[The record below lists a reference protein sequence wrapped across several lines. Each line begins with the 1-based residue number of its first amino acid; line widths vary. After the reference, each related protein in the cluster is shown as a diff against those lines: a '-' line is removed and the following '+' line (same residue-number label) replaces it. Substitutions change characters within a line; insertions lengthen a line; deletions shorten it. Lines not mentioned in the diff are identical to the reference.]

1 MGNSPQYPGQARVK
15 ITAITPPIK
24 GKRTQ
29 ACGPTSHSRG
39 QTPEGETRILQLS
52 LHRTQTQKIAQND
65 HTEKY
70 AVEAGTR

>member
-1 MGNSPQYPGQARVK
+1 MGNSLQYPGKTRVT

-24 GKRTQ
+24 GIRTQ
-29 ACGPTSHSRG
+29 ACGATSHSRE
-39 QTPEGETRILQLS
+39 QTPEGKTRILQLS

-70 AVEAGTR
+70 AVEEGTR